1 MAANF
6 RLLIN
11 HLYLHLY
18 NYVHIISKLA
28 IRDCGATLRLG
39 GGGGGGGGGAWL
51 NIGGAAQYNFFT
63 NSL

>member
-18 NYVHIISKLA
+18 NYVHIISKLT

-39 GGGGGGGGGAWL
+39 GGGGGEGGMTEYW
-51 NIGGAAQYNFFT
+51 GAAQYNFFT